1 MEFSAR
7 GLVLAERTVG
17 EWDKSLTLLCEG
29 IGKISV
35 WARGAKRVKSPLLAA
50 CSMFVLG
57 SYSFVKKGERIS
69 VTSAQPEETFFG
81 LRTDVEGLSLAAYL
95 CELCRTLCAEQQP
108 EDELL
113 SLTLNALY
121 ALSEKRAPAEVVKPA
136 FELRSLA
143 QSGFL
148 PALGSGCMVC
158 GEREFPLYF
167 SSQAGGVLCARHS
180 AAQRDAQAISQS
192 VLSAMQYICS
202 CEAKRLYSFRLP
214 PEALDQL
221 SHHCEAYVT
230 TTLGAQP
237 QTLRFYRSLCG
248 DIKKIEENQ

>member
-1 MEFSAR
+1 MKLVGYYNRSVYLTYL
-7 GLVLAERTVG
+7 GLA
-17 EWDKSLTLLCEG
+17 S
-29 IGKISV
+29 S
-35 WARGAKRVKSPLLAA
+35 
-50 CSMFVLG
+50 VLG
-57 SYSFVKKGERIS
+57 MTQMCIRD
-69 VTSAQPEETFFG
+69 
-81 LRTDVEGLSLAAYL
+81 R
-95 CELCRTLCAEQQP
+95 CRTLCAEQQP

-180 AAQRDAQAISQS
+180 LSLIHISN
-192 VLSAMQYICS
+192 
-202 CEAKRLYSFRLP
+202 K
-214 PEALDQL
+214 
-221 SHHCEAYVT
+221 
-230 TTLGAQP
+230 
-237 QTLRFYRSLCG
+237 
-248 DIKKIEENQ
+248 

>member
-81 LRTDVEGLSLAAYL
+81 LRTDVEGLSLAVRGTAA
-95 CELCRTLCAEQQP
+95 RGRAAVADAQCAVRP
-108 EDELL
+108 FRK
-113 SLTLNALY
+113 TC
-121 ALSEKRAPAEVVKPA
+121 
-136 FELRSLA
+136 LRR
-143 QSGFL
+143 G
-148 PALGSGCMVC
+148 
-158 GEREFPLYF
+158 R
-167 SSQAGGVLCARHS
+167 QAGL
-180 AAQRDAQAISQS
+180 
-192 VLSAMQYICS
+192 
-202 CEAKRLYSFRLP
+202 
-214 PEALDQL
+214 
-221 SHHCEAYVT
+221 
-230 TTLGAQP
+230 
-237 QTLRFYRSLCG
+237 
-248 DIKKIEENQ
+248 